1 MNETL
6 KRLIKKYDIAKL
18 FRRDNLIVLILVGA
32 LLVIIAIPTKETV
45 TEEEEGITNITSE
58 RNLQAD
64 SQTSYEDNNELT
76 SDMTT
81 QEYVEYLET
90 KLQNMLAKMEGVGE
104 VEVMITLKSTEELVV
119 GKDVPLN
126 KTNTSEMDSSGGNRE
141 ISEVQEEEQTIYST
155 DGSASE
161 PFIIKTLLPK
171 VEGVVVIAQ
180 GAESGDNK
188 MSITNMVGS
197 LFGIE
202 AHKIQVVKMK

>member
-6 KRLIKKYDIAKL
+6 KGMMKKYDIAKL
-18 FRRDNLIVLILVGA
+18 FRRDNLIVLILLGA
-32 LLVIIAIPTKETV
+32 LLVIIALPTKDTA
-45 TEEEEGITNITSE
+45 TEEEGSANIASE
-58 RNLQAD
+58 QNMQVDNR
-64 SQTSYEDNNELT
+64 TSYEDNSKFT
-76 SDMTT
+76 ADMST

-90 KLQNMLAKMEGVGE
+90 KLQKMLAKMEGVGE

-119 GKDVPLN
+119 GKDAPLN
-126 KTNTSEMDSSGGNRE
+126 KTNTSENDSTGGNRE

-161 PFIIKTLLPK
+161 PFIIKTLLPE

-180 GAESGDNK
+180 GAEIGENK
-188 MSITNMVGS
+188 MSITNMVCA

-202 AHKIQVVKMK
+202 AHKIQVVKMN